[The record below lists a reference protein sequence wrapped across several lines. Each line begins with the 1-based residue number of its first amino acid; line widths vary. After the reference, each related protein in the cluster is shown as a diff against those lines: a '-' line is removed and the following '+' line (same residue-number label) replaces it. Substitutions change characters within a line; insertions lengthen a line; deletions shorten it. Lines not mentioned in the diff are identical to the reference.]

1 MLPLCAFQELRYKE
15 DRVPPHLN
23 AQAPWRNK
31 HGTLV
36 VMATIEELSTMEKSN
51 DSRVAQCGDRRT
63 HLFLRLHRPPRRQ
76 MDASPSSDFAWKSG
90 ASLPRSS
97 EHPSPDQTQ
106 RRQIRCAEL
115 LLSLKLPLSHSCVFA
130 RESLRG
136 GLLSTTRPRLSH
148 RFQIKSR
155 IRQPSGE
162 ARVCVDQSHDH
173 NPNTAMHIANLVG
186 KAPPSQRRNLPT

>member
-1 MLPLCAFQELRYKE
+1 MRHPSAEERARLMLPLCAFQELRYKE

-51 DSRVAQCGDRRT
+51 DARVAQCGDRRT

-115 LLSLKLPLSHSCVFA
+115 LLSLKIAALSFLCVCAGVLARRAALDYTTSVVPPVPNKISHS
-130 RESLRG
+130 
-136 GLLSTTRPRLSH
+136 TT
-148 RFQIKSR
+148 FW
-155 IRQPSGE
+155 
-162 ARVCVDQSHDH
+162 
-173 NPNTAMHIANLVG
+173 
-186 KAPPSQRRNLPT
+186 